1 MVVSVSFHK
10 QFFSFQFQSAV
21 DVLAMAWPEVRG
33 GGRPPRD
40 CRSREGGGGRVQPT
54 TGHRSLHRISTID
67 STPLHLDGDGGGDGD
82 ADGHRGGS
90 DGDGPR
96 YYALRVSLQ
105 LVDSVF
111 RIWNISG
118 NKNP

>member
-1 MVVSVSFHK
+1 
-10 QFFSFQFQSAV
+10 
-21 DVLAMAWPEVRG
+21 MAWPEVRG

-67 STPLHLDGDGGGDGD
+67 STPLHLDGDGGGD
-82 ADGHRGGS
+82 ADGHGGGS
-90 DGDGPR
+90 DGDGRR
-96 YYALRVSLQ
+96 YYALRVSLE